1 MEIKNTSSVTRL
13 KQEYEQKIRPALQK
27 ELGLKNIMEVPRINK
42 IVLNIGVKEAV
53 ADSKELQKVKKKL
66 AVIAKQAP
74 VETVC
79 KKSIAGFKIR
89 EGMKIGACVTL
100 RNKKMYEFLDELINL
115 ALPRVRDFQGV
126 SRKLDG
132 RGNYNLGIKEW
143 IIFPEAE
150 DNGMEKAHGMNITI
164 HTSALND
171 EHGFALL
178 KQFGMPFKK
187 NK

>member
-1 MEIKNTSSVTRL
+1 MANIRL
-13 KQEYEQKIRPALQK
+13 KETYEKTIRPTLQK
-27 ELGLKNIMEVPRINK
+27 ELGLKNVMQVPKLQK
-42 IVLNIGVKEAV
+42 IVVNVGVKEAV
-53 ADSKELQKVKKKL
+53 TDSKELQKVVKKL
-66 AVIAKQAP
+66 GLITKQAP
-74 VETVC
+74 IQTIC

-115 ALPRVRDFQGV
+115 ALPRMRDFQGV
-126 SRKLDG
+126 TKNLDG

-150 DNGMEKAHGMNITI
+150 DNGVDKAHGMNISI
-164 HTSALND
+164 HTSAQTD

-178 KQFGMPFKK
+178 KHFGMPFKK
-187 NK
+187 TNK

>member
-1 MEIKNTSSVTRL
+1 MESKNTSSVIRL
-13 KQEYEQKIRPALQK
+13 KQEYEKNIRPALQK

-42 IVLNIGVKEAV
+42 IVVNIGVKEAV
-53 ADSKELQKVKKKL
+53 TDSKELQKVKKKL

-74 VETVC
+74 IETEC

-100 RNKKMYEFLDELINL
+100 RNKKMYEFLDELINI

-126 SRKLDG
+126 TKKLDG
-132 RGNYNLGIKEW
+132 RGNYNLGVKEW

-150 DNGMEKAHGMNITI
+150 DNGMEKPHGMNITI
-164 HTSALND
+164 HTSAHTD

-187 NK
+187 K